1 MIQARVA
8 VCFILFLTW
17 IGPASAAQPSPAPD
31 WSALEEVAR
40 AETGAPGGAVVVVSG
55 DRVIWSKGFGLA
67 NVETGE
73 SFTPA
78 HVFHIGSVTKMMT
91 EAALVSLAEQGKIRL
106 DAPIAS
112 YAKGLGSR

>member
-31 WSALEEVAR
+31 WSALEAVAR
-40 AETGAPGGAVVVVSG
+40 AEMAETGAPGGAVVVVSG

-73 SFTPA
+73 AFTPSL
-78 HVFHIGSVTKMMT
+78 VFHVGSVTKMMT
-91 EAALVSLAEQGKIRL
+91 AAALVSLAEQGKIRL

-112 YAKGLGSR
+112 